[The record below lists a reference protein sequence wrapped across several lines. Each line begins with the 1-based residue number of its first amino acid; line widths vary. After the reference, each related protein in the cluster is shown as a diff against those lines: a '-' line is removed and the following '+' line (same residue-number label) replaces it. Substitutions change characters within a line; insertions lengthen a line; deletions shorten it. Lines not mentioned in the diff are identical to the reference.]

1 MGPGQGEGGSGSGG
15 HLRGKKFCFMSIFLG
30 PLHMDIFDRRPSLFF
45 LSSSS
50 SSSTLSSSSI
60 LARH

>member
-1 MGPGQGEGGSGSGG
+1 MGPGQGGGGSGSGG
-15 HLRGKKFCFMSIFLG
+15 HLREKKFCFYVHFLR
-30 PLHMDIFDRRPSLFF
+30 PLHMDTFDRRPSLFF